1 MWVIPW
7 NPVLCLILVYI
18 IPCLSSH
25 KKAHIFFYMYSNC
38 MVNLVACS
46 LRELDMN
53 YLLMMMISM
62 RWLLVT
68 YVIIAGG
75 LGGEVEGA
83 GLACNWGLRATHPLP
98 PNIVVKLLKDNGFD
112 KVKLFE
118 ADPGALKALG
128 NSGIQVMVGI
138 PNELLAPLASSVRRA
153 EDWVSQ
159 NVSSYISKIG
169 VDIRYVAVGNEPFLK
184 TYKDTYLKSTFPALQ
199 NIQAALIKAGLGRQ
213 VKVTIPLNADIYQTE
228 TDLPSGGNFR
238 SDIHDLI
245 ISIIKFLSDNGGPLT
260 VNIYPFL
267 SLYADPH
274 FPVEY
279 AFFSGT
285 TSPVVDGPISYTNVL
300 DANFDTLVWA
310 LEKNGFPSMPVIVG
324 EVGWPTDGDINANK
338 DNARK
343 FNQGLI
349 NRIMQGQGTPKRST
363 SPPDIYVF
371 ALIDEDAKSIQPGNF
386 ERHWGVFNYD
396 GTIKYPL
403 DLAGN
408 NRSLTPSKGVRY
420 LGKQWCIM
428 APEASVSD
436 PNLPNMIDYACTYAD
451 CTSLG
456 YGSSCSGLDVRSN
469 ASYAFNMYYQTMNQQ
484 KGACDHFSGLSAI
497 TTVDPSKDHDS
508 CRFEVM
514 IDLGRHDQQTKTPTT
529 TSSGSKPTSFI
540 AFALIHVSLIFI
552 ICFV

>member
-1 MWVIPW
+1 
-7 NPVLCLILVYI
+7 
-18 IPCLSSH
+18 
-25 KKAHIFFYMYSNC
+25 MYSNC

-53 YLLMMMISM
+53 YLLMMLISM

-68 YVIIAGG
+68 YVMIAGG

-245 ISIIKFLSDNGGPLT
+245 ISIIKFLSDNGAPLT

-484 KGACDHFSGLSAI
+484 KGACDHFSGCQ
-497 TTVDPSKDHDS
+497 PSQ
-508 CRFEVM
+508 
-514 IDLGRHDQQTKTPTT
+514 L
-529 TSSGSKPTSFI
+529 
-540 AFALIHVSLIFI
+540 LIHPRTMIVAGLRS
-552 ICFV
+552 